1 MKSNTKFK
9 GKKKKLNVLRLA
21 LVLVVALV
29 VVYFVLSAVKIV
41 NLNKERAE
49 IEEENQKLKETVE
62 DLNQQLDIIN
72 TDKYMEGLARKRLKL
87 VHSNEILFVLP
98 DLRVNEDDETV
109 APTDMAMEEAQRL
122 VDEQEAEEADKAKEE
137 KSKKKDKSKDKDKKD
152 KDKDKDEKEDSN
164 G

>member
-1 MKSNTKFK
+1 MKSKTKFK
-9 GKKKKLNVLRLA
+9 AKKKKINVLRLA
-21 LVLVVALV
+21 LVGVVALV
-29 VVYFVLSAVKIV
+29 VVYFVMSAVKIV

-49 IEEENQKLKETVE
+49 IEEQNKELKETVE
-62 DLNQQLDIIN
+62 DLNQQLEIIN

-98 DLRVNEDDETV
+98 DLRVNENDETV

-122 VDEQEAEEADKAKEE
+122 VDEKEAKDEADKAKEE
-137 KSKKKDKSKDKDKKD
+137 KSKDTSKDKDSKDKDK
-152 KDKDKDEKEDSN
+152 EEDNN

>member
-1 MKSNTKFK
+1 MKSKTKFK
-9 GKKKKLNVLRLA
+9 AKKKKINVLRLA
-21 LVLVVALV
+21 LVGVVALV
-29 VVYFVLSAVKIV
+29 VVYFVMSAVKIV

-49 IEEENQKLKETVE
+49 IEEQNKELKETVE
-62 DLNQQLDIIN
+62 DLNQQLEIIN

-87 VHSNEILFVLP
+87 VHSNEILFILP

-122 VDEQEAEEADKAKEE
+122 VDEKEAKEEADKSKE
-137 KSKKKDKSKDKDKKD
+137 KKSKDKDSKD
-152 KDKDKDEKEDSN
+152 KDKEEDNN

>member
-1 MKSNTKFK
+1 MKSKTKFK
-9 GKKKKLNVLRLA
+9 AKKKKINVLRLA
-21 LVLVVALV
+21 LVGVVALV
-29 VVYFVLSAVKIV
+29 VVYFVMSAVKIV

-49 IEEENQKLKETVE
+49 IEEQNKELKETVE
-62 DLNQQLDIIN
+62 DLNQQLEIIN

-87 VHSNEILFVLP
+87 VHSNEILFILP

-122 VDEQEAEEADKAKEE
+122 VDEKEAKEEADKSKEE
-137 KSKKKDKSKDKDKKD
+137 KSKDKSKDKDSKD
-152 KDKDKDEKEDSN
+152 TDKEEDNN

>member
-1 MKSNTKFK
+1 MKSKTKFK
-9 GKKKKLNVLRLA
+9 AKKKKINVLRLA
-21 LVLVVALV
+21 LVGVVALV
-29 VVYFVLSAVKIV
+29 VVYFVMSAVKIV

-49 IEEENQKLKETVE
+49 IEEQNKELKETVE
-62 DLNQQLDIIN
+62 DLNQQLEIIN

-87 VHSNEILFVLP
+87 VHSNEILFILP

-122 VDEQEAEEADKAKEE
+122 VDEKEAKEEADKSKEK
-137 KSKKKDKSKDKDKKD
+137 KSKDKSKDKDSKD
-152 KDKDKDEKEDSN
+152 KDKEEDNN

>member
-1 MKSNTKFK
+1 MKSKTKFK
-9 GKKKKLNVLRLA
+9 AKKKKINVLRLA
-21 LVLVVALV
+21 LVGVVALV
-29 VVYFVLSAVKIV
+29 VVYFVISAVKIV

-49 IEEENQKLKETVE
+49 IEEQNKELKETVE
-62 DLNQQLDIIN
+62 DLNQQLEIIN

-87 VHSNEILFVLP
+87 VHSNEILFILP

-122 VDEQEAEEADKAKEE
+122 VDEKEAKDEADKAKEE
-137 KSKKKDKSKDKDKKD
+137 KSKDKSKDKDSKD
-152 KDKDKDEKEDSN
+152 KDKEEDNN

>member
-1 MKSNTKFK
+1 MKSKTKFK
-9 GKKKKLNVLRLA
+9 AKKKKINVLRLA
-21 LVLVVALV
+21 LVGVVALV
-29 VVYFVLSAVKIV
+29 VVYFVMSAVKIV

-49 IEEENQKLKETVE
+49 IEEQNKELKETVE
-62 DLNQQLDIIN
+62 DLNQQLEIIN

-87 VHSNEILFVLP
+87 VHSNEILFILP

-122 VDEQEAEEADKAKEE
+122 VDEKEAKEEADKSKEE
-137 KSKKKDKSKDKDKKD
+137 KSKDKDSKDKDK
-152 KDKDKDEKEDSN
+152 EEDNN

>member
-1 MKSNTKFK
+1 MKSKTKFK
-9 GKKKKLNVLRLA
+9 AKKKKINVLRLA
-21 LVLVVALV
+21 LVGVVALV
-29 VVYFVLSAVKIV
+29 VVYFVISAVKIV

-49 IEEENQKLKETVE
+49 IEEQNKELKETVE
-62 DLNQQLDIIN
+62 DLNQQLEIIN

-87 VHSNEILFVLP
+87 VHSNEILFILP

-122 VDEQEAEEADKAKEE
+122 VDEKEAKEEADKSKEE
-137 KSKKKDKSKDKDKKD
+137 KSKDKDSKDKDK
-152 KDKDKDEKEDSN
+152 EEDNN

>member
-1 MKSNTKFK
+1 MKSKTKFK
-9 GKKKKLNVLRLA
+9 AKKKKINVLRLA
-21 LVLVVALV
+21 LVGVVALV
-29 VVYFVLSAVKIV
+29 VVYFVMSAVKIV

-49 IEEENQKLKETVE
+49 IEEQNKELKETVE
-62 DLNQQLDIIN
+62 DLNQQLEIIN

-87 VHSNEILFVLP
+87 VHSNEILFILP

-122 VDEQEAEEADKAKEE
+122 VDEKEAKEEADKSKEE
-137 KSKKKDKSKDKDKKD
+137 KSKDKSKDKDSKD
-152 KDKDKDEKEDSN
+152 KDKEEDNN

>member
-1 MKSNTKFK
+1 MKSKTKFK
-9 GKKKKLNVLRLA
+9 AKKKKINVLRLA
-21 LVLVVALV
+21 LVGVVALV
-29 VVYFVLSAVKIV
+29 VVYFVMSAVKIV

-49 IEEENQKLKETVE
+49 IEEQNKELKETVE
-62 DLNQQLDIIN
+62 DLNQQLEIIN

-87 VHSNEILFVLP
+87 VHSNEILFILP

-122 VDEQEAEEADKAKEE
+122 VDEKEAKEEADKYKE
-137 KSKKKDKSKDKDKKD
+137 KKSKDKDSKD
-152 KDKDKDEKEDSN
+152 KDKEEDNN